1 MMSNDYIGW
10 KMFDTVT
17 IVSRPITKWNYE
29 THENIATGECQGF
42 LVDPK
47 NKKQIESALS
57 WGTSYEY
64 EYTTNEDGQ
73 RICIDKHEVKPEQH
87 TYDNKGFTLELS
99 EAAEQSSQGGK
110 LSFWNCWITAPDGK
124 KFLVGIAADLLLD
137 VLKSTTVINGVVQ
150 EKLMFARCKGGVG
163 MLCETMDSY
172 KDALKDESARKK
184 SSKGKTSKHKIGHVY
199 ATLTQKNVYLGNFY
213 QWYEEIREVR
223 PDKYYPY
230 READQVV
237 GFRKLDKPIELKWFP
252 TYYEDKD
259 AEYYVKHFGMYQC
272 EEKLPAR
279 RKGDYEPLELPN
291 LDKCIEKICERH
303 RETIDNYLQ
312 AKSKG
317 LTMSRYINTQEI
329 GISTSSTE
337 YTMPLHQRELL
348 IEFGY
353 RIED

>member
-1 MMSNDYIGW
+1 MADKYTGW
-10 KMFDTVT
+10 KLFDKIT
-17 IVSRPITKWNYE
+17 IVARQMRKWDSDKWEYYFIDE
-29 THENIATGECQGF
+29 YQGYI
-42 LVDPK
+42 VDPS
-47 NKKQIESALS
+47 NKKQLESARR
-57 WGTSYEY
+57 WGEETIFEY
-64 EYTTNEDGQ
+64 FTDENGKRSVRHKEVSPPKEYTYE
-73 RICIDKHEVKPEQH
+73 
-87 TYDNKGFTLELS
+87 NKDFTLELS
-99 EAAEQSSQGGK
+99 EAANGSCQGGK
-110 LSFWNCWITAPDGK
+110 LSFWNCWITASDGK
-124 KFLVGIAADLLLD
+124 RFLVGIAADLLLD

-163 MLCETMDSY
+163 MLCENMDSY
-172 KDALKDESARKK
+172 KDALKDESARKN

-213 QWYEEIREVR
+213 QWYEQIWEVR

-230 READQVV
+230 REANQLV

-259 AEYYVKHFGMYQC
+259 VDYYVKHFGMYQC

-279 RKGDYEPLELPN
+279 REGDYEPVELPN
-291 LDKCIEKICERH
+291 LDECIEKICERH
-303 RETIDNYLQ
+303 RETIDKYLD

-317 LTMSRYINTQEI
+317 LTMSRYIDNREI